1 LRHPHQ
7 AAASESVERPLA
19 EPAEAR
25 DGSPAAG
32 NDDLS
37 STLYSLQVLAEAIV
51 QLSDTDFAL
60 ILM

>member
-7 AAASESVERPLA
+7 TAASENVERPLA

-32 NDDLS
+32 DDDLS

-51 QLSDTDFAL
+51 ELTDTDFTL
-60 ILM
+60 GVM